1 MLFDDNSVCTS
12 IDTVLTS
19 IFHFTAKFFERLG
32 DSSALSPHFLQSRVP
47 LPACSQNCFDKVI
60 NGKLVT
66 KSSGSFILLEL
77 PTAIAT
83 FDPIFLLNTLSSLC
97 LYLILRHF
105 ILPQSFSARVFFCC
119 CLIFKSC
126 PTLRPHGLQ
135 TARLLCPCDF
145 PGKNIWSGL
154 PFPSPEDLSNPGIE
168 PASPALAGRFFTSK
182 PPGKLCFL

>member
-12 IDTVLTS
+12 IATVLTS
-19 IFHFTAKFFERLG
+19 IFHFTANFFERLG

-60 NGKLVT
+60 NGKLGT

-77 PTAIAT
+77 PTAVAT
-83 FDPIFLLNTLSSLC
+83 FDPILLNTLSSLC
-97 LYLILRHF
+97 LYLDSQTFHSTTELF
-105 ILPQSFSARVFFCC
+105 YMGFLLFC
-119 CLIFKSC
+119 LVFKSC
-126 PTLRPHGLQ
+126 PTLTPHGLQ
-135 TARLLCPCDF
+135 PARLLCPCDF

-154 PFPSPEDLSNPGIE
+154 PFPSPEDLPNPRIE